1 MPAGK
6 IKLKFEPLP
15 HNLFRMEVEKSNV
28 QNDLAASDYVE
39 FSPDLEFAGLSKRGK
54 LLSVPKSKGPAR
66 IGGYPLRVEA
76 TGAGW
81 IEINDRKT
89 LLLTTDKPDI
99 IVVCNPNCHWSG
111 PRINIAVKHI
121 PERFEP
127 VPDSTKLNEIPGKD
141 VVSGEL
147 TEVLHLYTTYPA
159 FRIYSDRFGYHIGMP
174 QGTRLSAQEWKSLK
188 RHIYTGQESASLGE
202 TVEETQRGSCIWF
215 PGGVLAEVME
225 KFGISGQ
232 PAAYYDGQL
241 GFEKLEVTNAAK
253 AAALL
258 PDFQHFQ
265 GKTLHATYGGFSNMR
280 VPLPDLLRNP
290 ELFEQMS
297 ACYVEPGLKTV
308 TLGEAK
314 FVLPHLKHPVR
325 RCEWNGKM
333 DGRAL
338 CPAHLIEKFFV
349 PLAKASRTHKTE
361 GIQSYQIQTREEF
374 HSYAPGRWV
383 LIEDLAGAE
392 KRDHSEEAK
401 ERKERKAGLEQQYGK
416 MPRGWEKL
424 TDEQVG
430 QYFAIQ
436 KKLAAGQLVDVKN
449 SKILPDDFNHKEAL
463 KSWLISRNRIVT
475 CPLTNEA
482 YIVNINTIEELAALP
497 EFYEMLQQL
506 LREKEW
512 LAAIVLSPAIQ
523 TAALAESI

>member
-15 HNLFRMEVEKSNV
+15 HNLFRVEVEKSSV

-159 FRIYSDRFGYHIGMP
+159 FRIYSDRFGYHIGIP

-202 TVEETQRGSCIWF
+202 TVEETQRGRLHLVSRRRV
-215 PGGVLAEVME
+215 GRGHGEVRH
-225 KFGISGQ
+225 Q
-232 PAAYYDGQL
+232 RPARS
-241 GFEKLEVTNAAK
+241 
-253 AAALL
+253 LL
-258 PDFQHFQ
+258 
-265 GKTLHATYGGFSNMR
+265 
-280 VPLPDLLRNP
+280 
-290 ELFEQMS
+290 
-297 ACYVEPGLKTV
+297 
-308 TLGEAK
+308 
-314 FVLPHLKHPVR
+314 
-325 RCEWNGKM
+325 
-333 DGRAL
+333 
-338 CPAHLIEKFFV
+338 
-349 PLAKASRTHKTE
+349 
-361 GIQSYQIQTREEF
+361 
-374 HSYAPGRWV
+374 
-383 LIEDLAGAE
+383 
-392 KRDHSEEAK
+392 
-401 ERKERKAGLEQQYGK
+401 
-416 MPRGWEKL
+416 
-424 TDEQVG
+424 
-430 QYFAIQ
+430 
-436 KKLAAGQLVDVKN
+436 
-449 SKILPDDFNHKEAL
+449 
-463 KSWLISRNRIVT
+463 
-475 CPLTNEA
+475 
-482 YIVNINTIEELAALP
+482 
-497 EFYEMLQQL
+497 
-506 LREKEW
+506 
-512 LAAIVLSPAIQ
+512 
-523 TAALAESI
+523 